1 MTILLAVIIG
11 LAFGFTLNRIG
22 ATNPQNIINMLRLTD
37 LRLLKS
43 IAFGIGLSS
52 VLLFGGMAIGFID
65 PAHLSVK
72 AAYIGVIVGGAIFGA
87 GFAIGGYCPGTS
99 LGAVAAG
106 RKDAL
111 FFIAGGLL
119 GAFAYM
125 LAYGWVKGTFLL
137 NDIMGGKVTLAV
149 TENEKYDAIF
159 SAIPGT
165 VLALFL
171 GIGLM
176 IFAWFLPSE
185 LKWPKRPKNKIA
197 ADEATTSKV

>member
-1 MTILLAVIIG
+1 MTIVILAIIIG

-37 LRLLKS
+37 LRLFKS

-52 VLLFGGMAIGFID
+52 VLLFGGMAIGLID

-72 AAYIGVIVGGAIFGA
+72 SAYIGVIIGGGIFGA

-99 LGAVAAG
+99 LGAAAVG

-125 LAYGWVKGTFLL
+125 LSYGWIKTTFLL
-137 NDIMGGKVTLAV
+137 DKIAGGKVTLAV
-149 TENEKYDAIF
+149 SGNDKYDALF
-159 SAIPGT
+159 SSFSGT
-165 VLALFL
+165 TLALIL
-171 GIGLM
+171 GVAFM
-176 IFAWFLPSE
+176 AFAWFLPNEISE
-185 LKWPKRPKNKIA
+185 KPKSDKANIAKASNKA
-197 ADEATTSKV
+197 